1 MEGGSRTHLSPKRMP
16 ASGTH
21 ICHTT
26 PCIFA
31 FSPSRFTVSAS
42 GRALAS
48 YPSDPDDTL
57 ILLVSLGVCGGGGRD
72 GAPVLRRQQ
81 RVGCSGGA
89 ARASSLGTAAAFL
102 RDESRRSD
110 CIDERIDCQVRMLLY
125 SYMWQG

>member
-1 MEGGSRTHLSPKRMP
+1 MP

-48 YPSDPDDTL
+48 YPSDPDDTR
-57 ILLVSLGVCGGGGRD
+57 ILLVSLGVFGGV

-81 RVGCSGGA
+81 RTGCGGKA

-102 RDESRRSD
+102 RDDSRRSD
-110 CIDERIDCQVRMLLY
+110 CIEERIDRQV
-125 SYMWQG
+125 W